1 MKKIIYLF
9 IALLALSC
17 NNKSQQSHVVNE
29 KKRSEL
35 IIETQSL
42 KQLQISFNQTGNY
55 EYMTKFIMKIDSMI
69 KKYPEQKGL
78 VQVRKNMFEMFGDSL
93 KLKQ

>member
-17 NNKSQQSHVVNE
+17 NSKPHIVDNE
-29 KKRSEL
+29 KRSEL
-35 IIETQSL
+35 AIETQSL

-55 EYMTKFIMKIDSMI
+55 EYMTKFILKIDSMI

-78 VQVRKNMFEMFGDSL
+78 VQVRKEMFEMYGDSL